1 MIFLRFAATIRFAA
15 FRIMYGFL
23 LSGDEIYLLAAIQN
37 CTVIEISRSAIQ
49 ILSLLNIVGSE
60 EFVSHFM

>member
-1 MIFLRFAATIRFAA
+1 
-15 FRIMYGFL
+15 MYGFL